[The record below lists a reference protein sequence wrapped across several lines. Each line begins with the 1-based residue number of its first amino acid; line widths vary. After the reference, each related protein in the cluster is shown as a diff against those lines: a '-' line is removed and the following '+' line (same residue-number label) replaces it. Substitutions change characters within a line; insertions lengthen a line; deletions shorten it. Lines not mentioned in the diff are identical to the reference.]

1 MSSSWVFSNV
11 CDFAFLYVFKLT
23 KRIILNYNPR
33 KSFVNSYIFII
44 QIQVELMGEEM
55 AQTAQI
61 QKQRIT
67 KRESLIH
74 SKSGFAVL
82 IAALIIVMV
91 ISVGIAVSIGQVSI
105 PLSESY
111 RILLYKL
118 TGYQFG
124 SAPIEAGSFTNI
136 IWEIRFPRVLM
147 AMFIGAGLA
156 LCGAV
161 MQAAVQNPLADP
173 YILGISSGAS
183 LGATFAILIGFGA
196 IGWLGQT
203 GVAFWAF
210 AGAMGASL
218 LVLALA
224 GIRGKM
230 TSVKLVLAGM
240 VINALCS
247 AFSNFIIYFAN
258 NAEGIKTVTFWTM
271 GSLASTGWNKLP
283 LISFVVLVAI
293 LFFLLQSRVLNTM
306 LLGDEAAVTLGINL
320 SVYRRLYMLLTA
332 LVTGVM
338 VASCGMIGF
347 VGLIIPHIVRG
358 LVGSD
363 HRKVMPVSVLFGAI
377 FLIWTDVIARS
388 LISSVELPIGI
399 ITAMIGAPMFMYML
413 VKKGYGF
420 GGN

>member
-1 MSSSWVFSNV
+1 MF
-11 CDFAFLYVFKLT
+11 Y
-23 KRIILNYNPR
+23 ILH
-33 KSFVNSYIFII
+33 
-44 QIQVELMGEEM
+44 ELMGEEM
-55 AQTAQI
+55 AQTVQV
-61 QKQRIT
+61 QTQRMG

-74 SKSGFAVL
+74 SKSGFALL
-82 IAALIIVMV
+82 IAALIMITL
-91 ISVGIAVSIGQVSI
+91 ISVGIAVSIGQVRI
-105 PLSESY
+105 PLAESY

-118 TGYQFG
+118 TGFQWG
-124 SAPIEAGSFTNI
+124 TTPIEAGSFTDI
-136 IWEIRFPRVLM
+136 IWQIRFPRVLM

-218 LVLALA
+218 LVLTLA

-271 GSLASTGWNKLP
+271 GSLASSGWNKLP
-283 LISFVVLVAI
+283 LVGIVVLVAI

-320 SVYRRLYMLLTA
+320 SVYRRVYMLLTA

>member
-1 MSSSWVFSNV
+1 MMFYI
-11 CDFAFLYVFKLT
+11 LYELT
-23 KRIILNYNPR
+23 
-33 KSFVNSYIFII
+33 
-44 QIQVELMGEEM
+44 GEEM
-55 AQTAQI
+55 AQTVQV
-61 QKQRIT
+61 QTQRMG

-74 SKSGFAVL
+74 SKSGFAIL
-82 IAALIIVMV
+82 IAALIMITI
-91 ISVGIAVSIGQVSI
+91 ISVGIAVSIGQVRI
-105 PLSESY
+105 PLAESY
-111 RILLYKL
+111 RILLTKL
-118 TGYQFG
+118 TGFQWG
-124 SAPIEAGSFTNI
+124 ATPIEAGSFTDI
-136 IWEIRFPRVLM
+136 IWQIRFPRVLM

-218 LVLALA
+218 LVLTLA

-271 GSLASTGWNKLP
+271 GSLAVSGWNKLP
-283 LISFVVLVAI
+283 LVGIVVLVAI

>member
-1 MSSSWVFSNV
+1 MMFYI
-11 CDFAFLYVFKLT
+11 LYELT
-23 KRIILNYNPR
+23 
-33 KSFVNSYIFII
+33 
-44 QIQVELMGEEM
+44 GEEM
-55 AQTAQI
+55 AQTVQV
-61 QKQRIT
+61 QTQRMG

-74 SKSGFAVL
+74 SKSGFAIL
-82 IAALIIVMV
+82 IAALIMITI
-91 ISVGIAVSIGQVSI
+91 ISVGIAVSIGQVRI
-105 PLSESY
+105 PLAESY
-111 RILLYKL
+111 RILLTKL
-118 TGYQFG
+118 TGFQWG
-124 SAPIEAGSFTNI
+124 ATPIEAGSFTDI
-136 IWEIRFPRVLM
+136 IWQIRFPRVLM

-218 LVLALA
+218 LVLTLA

-271 GSLASTGWNKLP
+271 GSLAASGWNKLP
-283 LISFVVLVAI
+283 LVGIVVLVAI

>member
-1 MSSSWVFSNV
+1 MMF
-11 CDFAFLYVFKLT
+11 
-23 KRIILNYNPR
+23 YNLH
-33 KSFVNSYIFII
+33 
-44 QIQVELMGEEM
+44 ELMGEEM
-55 AQTAQI
+55 AQTVQV
-61 QKQRIT
+61 QTQRMG
-67 KRESLIH
+67 KRESLIQ
-74 SKSGFAVL
+74 SKSGFALVIAVL
-82 IAALIIVMV
+82 IMITV
-91 ISVGIAVSIGQVSI
+91 ISVGIAVSIGQVHI
-105 PLSESY
+105 PLAESY

-118 TGYQFG
+118 TGFQWG
-124 SAPIEAGSFTNI
+124 ATPIEAGSFTDI
-136 IWEIRFPRVLM
+136 IWQIRFPRVLM

-218 LVLALA
+218 LVLTLA

-271 GSLASTGWNKLP
+271 GSLATSGWSKLP
-283 LISFVVLVAI
+283 LVGIVVLVAI

-320 SVYRRLYMLLTA
+320 SVYRRVYMLLTA

>member
-1 MSSSWVFSNV
+1 M
-11 CDFAFLYVFKLT
+11 
-23 KRIILNYNPR
+23 
-33 KSFVNSYIFII
+33 
-44 QIQVELMGEEM
+44 
-55 AQTAQI
+55 
-61 QKQRIT
+61 
-67 KRESLIH
+67 
-74 SKSGFAVL
+74 
-82 IAALIIVMV
+82 
-91 ISVGIAVSIGQVSI
+91 SI
-105 PLSESY
+105 PLAESY

-124 SAPIEAGSFTNI
+124 SAPIEAGPFTNI

-161 MQAAVQNPLADP
+161 MQAAVQNPLARP
-173 YILGISSGAS
+173 VYIGYFLRSFARG
-183 LGATFAILIGFGA
+183 TFPILIGFGA

-240 VINALCS
+240 VINALYS

-271 GSLASTGWNKLP
+271 GSLASSGWNKLP
-283 LISFVVLVAI
+283 LISIVVLIAI

-306 LLGDEAAVTLGINL
+306 LLGDEAA
-320 SVYRRLYMLLTA
+320 A
-332 LVTGVM
+332 
-338 VASCGMIGF
+338 
-347 VGLIIPHIVRG
+347 
-358 LVGSD
+358 
-363 HRKVMPVSVLFGAI
+363 
-377 FLIWTDVIARS
+377 
-388 LISSVELPIGI
+388 
-399 ITAMIGAPMFMYML
+399 
-413 VKKGYGF
+413 
-420 GGN
+420 

>member
-1 MSSSWVFSNV
+1 MI
-11 CDFAFLYVFKLT
+11 Y
-23 KRIILNYNPR
+23 ILH
-33 KSFVNSYIFII
+33 
-44 QIQVELMGEEM
+44 ELMGEEM
-55 AQTAQI
+55 AQTVKVQT
-61 QKQRIT
+61 QRMG

-74 SKSGFAVL
+74 SKSGFALL
-82 IAALIIVMV
+82 IAALIMITL
-91 ISVGIAVSIGQVSI
+91 ISVGIAVSIGQVRI
-105 PLSESY
+105 PLAESY

-118 TGYQFG
+118 TGFQWG
-124 SAPIEAGSFTNI
+124 TTPIEAGSFTDI
-136 IWEIRFPRVLM
+136 IWQIRFPRVLM

-218 LVLALA
+218 LVLTLA

-271 GSLASTGWNKLP
+271 GSLASSGWNKLP
-283 LISFVVLVAI
+283 LVGIVVLVAI

-320 SVYRRLYMLLTA
+320 SVYRRVYMLLTA

>member
-1 MSSSWVFSNV
+1 
-11 CDFAFLYVFKLT
+11 
-23 KRIILNYNPR
+23 
-33 KSFVNSYIFII
+33 
-44 QIQVELMGEEM
+44 M
-55 AQTAQI
+55 AQTVQV
-61 QKQRIT
+61 QTQRMG

-74 SKSGFAVL
+74 SKSGFALL
-82 IAALIIVMV
+82 IAALIMITL
-91 ISVGIAVSIGQVSI
+91 ISVGIAVSIGQVQI
-105 PLSESY
+105 PLAESY

-118 TGYQFG
+118 TGFQWG
-124 SAPIEAGSFTNI
+124 TTPIEAGSFTDI
-136 IWEIRFPRVLM
+136 IWQIRFPRVLM

-210 AGAMGASL
+210 AGAVGASL
-218 LVLALA
+218 LVLTLA

-271 GSLASTGWNKLP
+271 GSLAASGWNKLP
-283 LISFVVLVAI
+283 LVGIVVLVAI

-320 SVYRRLYMLLTA
+320 SVYRRVYMLLTA

>member
-1 MSSSWVFSNV
+1 MF
-11 CDFAFLYVFKLT
+11 Y
-23 KRIILNYNPR
+23 ILH
-33 KSFVNSYIFII
+33 
-44 QIQVELMGEEM
+44 ELMGEEM
-55 AQTAQI
+55 AQTVQV
-61 QKQRIT
+61 QTQRMG

-74 SKSGFAVL
+74 SKSGFALL
-82 IAALIIVMV
+82 IAALIMITL
-91 ISVGIAVSIGQVSI
+91 ISVGIAVSIGQVRI
-105 PLSESY
+105 PLAESY

-118 TGYQFG
+118 TGFQWG
-124 SAPIEAGSFTNI
+124 ATPIEAGSFTDI
-136 IWEIRFPRVLM
+136 IWQIRFPRVLM

-218 LVLALA
+218 LVLTLA

-271 GSLASTGWNKLP
+271 GSLAASGWNKLP
-283 LISFVVLVAI
+283 LVGIVVVVAI

-320 SVYRRLYMLLTA
+320 SVYRRVYMLLTA